1 MKKFG
6 FILCLAVVASF
17 GLSCS
22 KSPAN
27 TEVANT
33 AVVEAPTG
41 FADAN
46 AALAEG
52 TRLLDENQTDAAIAA
67 LKQAVE
73 MNPDLAEAHFKLGV
87 AYALQEMQFEQ
98 TGESVP
104 LQTEGEGKKK
114 TYKLRSEIAFERA
127 VEAYGKWLK
136 ANPKDD
142 VAHFYLGRTY
152 SKLLKDEEAE
162 KEFDEAVKLKP
173 DETEYQ
179 TELGAVLIKLA
190 QYREAIVPLK
200 KAIEL
205 DASNDR
211 AIALLDD
218 AEAGRQRVDYVSKDA
233 NANKAQ
239 ANKSSGS
246 NSNTSSSNSNSNS
259 VPSPPVNAAVKALPP
274 PPKATP
280 KPVST
285 PNGPAREVPRNR
297 LANPPVKRPNP
308 TN

>member
-6 FILCLAVVASF
+6 FIFCLMAVASF

-22 KSPAN
+22 KNAAN

-33 AVVEAPTG
+33 AVVEAPTS

-67 LKQAVE
+67 LKMAVE
-73 MNPDLAEAHFKLGV
+73 MNPELAEAHFKLGV
-87 AYALQEMQFEQ
+87 AYGVQEMQLERA
-98 TGESVP
+98 GEPVP
-104 LQTEGEGKKK
+104 LVTIGEGKQK
-114 TYKLRSEIAFERA
+114 TSKLRSEVAFEKA
-127 VEAYGKWLK
+127 VEAYEKWLK

-152 SKLLKDEEAE
+152 SKLLKDEDAE

-190 QYREAIVPLK
+190 KYREAIAPLK

-211 AIALLDD
+211 AIALLED

-233 NANKAQ
+233 NANKA
-239 ANKSSGS
+239 ANKASNSNS
-246 NSNTSSSNSNSNS
+246 NSNTSSLNSNSA
-259 VPSPPVNAAVKALPP
+259 PPANAKLPP
-274 PPKATP
+274 PA
-280 KPVST
+280 KPVTT
-285 PNGPAREVPRNR
+285 PTKPPAPAGAQKEVPRNR
-297 LANPPVKRPNP
+297 LANPPVKRPN
-308 TN
+308 